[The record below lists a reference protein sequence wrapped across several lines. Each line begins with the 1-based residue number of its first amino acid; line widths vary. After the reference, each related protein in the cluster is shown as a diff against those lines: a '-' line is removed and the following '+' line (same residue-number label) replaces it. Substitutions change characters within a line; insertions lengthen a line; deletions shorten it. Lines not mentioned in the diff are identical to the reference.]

1 MFFHQMESKIQ
12 MWWLPMRVRRI
23 DGNFCLKSYTRLGK
37 FTLVYWHR
45 EPFCSIL
52 NCACIVPMILDIY
65 AYSRDKSLMIDVQ
78 AREIT
83 ERDLQAGIDTVRKQ
97 VYHINFFTKYY
108 NDVPLLLQ
116 LYGIGILCVLCQLVC
131 LVKFCIR

>member
-1 MFFHQMESKIQ
+1 MLYGALQ
-12 MWWLPMRVRRI
+12 
-23 DGNFCLKSYTRLGK
+23 LG
-37 FTLVYWHR
+37 L
-45 EPFCSIL
+45 SDL
-52 NCACIVPMILDIY
+52 NLIY
-65 AYSRDKSLMIDVQ
+65 ACSRDKTLMIDVQ

-97 VYHINFFTKYY
+97 VYHINFFTKSY